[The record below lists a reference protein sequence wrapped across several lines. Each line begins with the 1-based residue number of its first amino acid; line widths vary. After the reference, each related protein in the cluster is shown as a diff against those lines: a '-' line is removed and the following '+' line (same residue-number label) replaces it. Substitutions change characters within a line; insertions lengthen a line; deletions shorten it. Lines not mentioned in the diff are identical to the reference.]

1 MFQIALWQL
10 PMLVIPIPE
19 TISRDQCSNAY
30 AMAGRG
36 MASVLEENNI
46 SKSVLFA
53 ELSRI
58 LDNKEQYKKISE
70 AGLQFENS
78 REAANLIARELLKIC
93 MSHS

>member
-1 MFQIALWQL
+1 
-10 PMLVIPIPE
+10 
-19 TISRDQCSNAY
+19 
-30 AMAGRG
+30 

-93 MSHS
+93 VSHL